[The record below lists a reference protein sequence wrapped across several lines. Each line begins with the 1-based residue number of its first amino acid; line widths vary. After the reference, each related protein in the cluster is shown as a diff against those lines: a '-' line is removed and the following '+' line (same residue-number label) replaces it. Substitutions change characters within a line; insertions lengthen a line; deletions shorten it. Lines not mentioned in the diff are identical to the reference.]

1 MPSRMLGGGVEWL
14 YLKNRGFGE
23 EKRWAGTEEE
33 EGEAWDFVGLCCT
46 KKRERE
52 RQTLSFPILY
62 VDGTTLRIIG
72 FFSFP
77 FVAFFMLDVVP
88 IVVDVARTTDRQ
100 NVHDRSTATA
110 LDFGLSDA
118 DERTTPHCN
127 MHTYSRKESNDWCS
141 GTSNNRIMATL
152 CHIHQSPISPAFV
165 FHVEWRVW
173 GYQQKS
179 TTQRSSYRW
188 NLGKYIDIK

>member
-1 MPSRMLGGGVEWL
+1 LWVSVVQ
-14 YLKNRGFGE
+14 
-23 EKRWAGTEEE
+23 KRE
-33 EGEAWDFVGLCCT
+33 
-46 KKRERE
+46 RERE

-179 TTQRSSYRW
+179 TTQRSSYR
-188 NLGKYIDIK
+188 